1 MTELSIKILWVYP
14 TITDA
19 DMASIRA
26 AKAQMDVDY
35 RVLVKVATLASCG
48 VSGRVLALREAPDF
62 LTAYAMVKNTD
73 NLEGMAEAIYWA
85 VSRVVDNRASTIADR
100 LSELAGK
107 PVTEL
112 TMDQLA
118 RENISTNLKL
128 HHKDKV
134 PAFR

>member
-1 MTELSIKILWVYP
+1 MSEPPVKILWVYP
-14 TITDA
+14 TVTDA

-73 NLEGMAEAIYWA
+73 NLEGLAEAIHWA
-85 VSRVVDNRASTIADR
+85 VTRVVDNRASTIADR
-100 LSELAGK
+100 LTEVSGK
-107 PVTEL
+107 TVTEM
-112 TMDQLA
+112 TMEQLA

-128 HHKDKV
+128 HHNDKV
-134 PAFR
+134 PIFQ